1 MFDHDPSFKEWIS
14 AFTVTDTN
22 LGDLASDIARDPSF
36 PDSSDK
42 TVLMEYISRRTHDP
56 MIHRTLS
63 AAIDLYHAPDSE

>member
-1 MFDHDPSFKEWIS
+1 MDQIDKSFKQWIS

-42 TVLMEYISRRTHDP
+42 SVLMEYIIRKTHNSLV
-56 MIHRTLS
+56 HRTLS
-63 AAIDLYHAPDSE
+63 AAIDLYHASDSE